1 MKRCITTKKELI
13 EHIENYFPD
22 KGLNIALSKKFNFHT
37 WLNIVYLSSVLSTL
51 LTVLISNLLFNT
63 PSNFI
68 EFLKFGVFL
77 FIPAVLSAL
86 IVKFFEFRYKYQV
99 K

>member
-13 EHIENYFPD
+13 EHIENNFPD
-22 KGLNIALSKKFNFHT
+22 EGLNIVLSNKFNFHT
-37 WLNIVYLSSVLSTL
+37 WLNIVFFSVVVSSIFIL
-51 LTVLISNLLFNT
+51 LMSNLLFHT
-63 PSNFI
+63 PSDFL

-77 FIPAVLSAL
+77 FIPATISSFT
-86 IVKFFEFRYKYQV
+86 VKFFEFRYKYQV